1 MGKALNSTGRP
12 ILYSLC
18 NWGSDGPWNF
28 APTIANSWRTSGD
41 LTNVWDREDV
51 NCPCAELDGLDC
63 KLPGYHCSVMN
74 VVNKAVYYPSKA
86 YAGAWNDLDMLREFP
101 IRIMNYRVS
110 VSANSECTEVGNGGL
125 TEDEAISH
133 FSLWAALKSPLLMTN
148 VMTKIDGPTLSIL
161 QNTAVLAVSQDPQGS
176 SAVRIWRYYVDDG
189 EIQMYSGPLSGGDQ
203 VVLLLNGGTKARNMN
218 ATLNDIFWENGPD
231 GTASQAKSSWDVY
244 DLWAGRMSNATA
256 NAIIQDGENATRPIN
271 MTAEGGP
278 SKVYSQVPL
287 PTSKA
292 LMGSKVSTVKPGG
305 SVSAHIKPH
314 GVAMFRLRE
323 IKTNDEL

>member
-1 MGKALNSTGRP
+1 M
-12 ILYSLC
+12 
-18 NWGSDGPWNF
+18 
-28 APTIANSWRTSGD
+28 
-41 LTNVWDREDV
+41 E
-51 NCPCAELDGLDC
+51 ELDIRVADC
-63 KLPGYHCSVMN
+63 K
-74 VVNKAVYYPSKA
+74 
-86 YAGAWNDLDMLREFP
+86 D
-101 IRIMNYRVS
+101 
-110 VSANSECTEVGNGGL
+110 TEVGNGGL

-203 VVLLLNGGTKARNMN
+203 LVLLLNGGSKARDMN
-218 ATLNDIFWENGPD
+218 ATLDDIFWENGPR

-244 DLWAGRMSNATA
+244 DLWAGRMSNDTA
-256 NAIIQDGENATRPIN
+256 NAIIKDGENATRPIN
-271 MTAEGGP
+271 MTAEGGA
-278 SKVYSQVPL
+278 SKVYSQAPL

-305 SVSAHIKPH
+305 RVTAHVQAH
-314 GVAMFRLRE
+314 GVAMLRLR
-323 IKTNDEL
+323 KLKSNDEL

>member
-1 MGKALNSTGRP
+1 M
-12 ILYSLC
+12 Y
-18 NWGSDGPWNF
+18 
-28 APTIANSWRTSGD
+28 
-41 LTNVWDREDV
+41 
-51 NCPCAELDGLDC
+51 
-63 KLPGYHCSVMN
+63 
-74 VVNKAVYYPSKA
+74 
-86 YAGAWNDLDMLREFP
+86 
-101 IRIMNYRVS
+101 
-110 VSANSECTEVGNGGL
+110 TEVGNGGL

-176 SAVRIWRYYVDDG
+176 SAVRIWRHYVDDG

-203 VVLLLNGGTKARNMN
+203 VVLLLNAGTKARDMN
-218 ATLNDIFWENGPD
+218 ATLDDIFWENGPK

-244 DLWAGRMSNATA
+244 DLWAARMSNDTA
-256 NAIIQDGENATRPIN
+256 NAIIAGGENATRPIN
-271 MTAEGGP
+271 MTAQGGANQ
-278 SKVYSQVPL
+278 VYAQVPL

-292 LMGSKVSTVKPGG
+292 LMGSKTGSVKPDG
-305 SVSAHIKPH
+305 SVTAHVQPH